1 MIYYSPSQR
10 AFYDDAL
17 FGPRQIEVID
27 EKLQDAAIK
36 KALAGDDAEFEDAKA
51 SAPIA
56 AIDASGQI
64 LHPLRSSYQRRYRQA
79 LDNPIMKTVS
89 NQNCLLPEDAIEVSA
104 DEHAELM
111 RQQAE
116 GLEIVPGADGRPVA
130 RPIEQSQEQVIA
142 TVRRLRDRALAA
154 SDWTQ
159 LPDAAEA
166 LSAAKRQAWA
176 EHRRKLRNLPAE
188 VEAAFAAG
196 AQVGLVRPAELL
208 PAPPA

>member
-17 FGPRQIEVID
+17 FGPRKIEVVD
-27 EKLQDAAIK
+27 EKRQAAAMRT
-36 KALAGDDAEFEDAKA
+36 ALYADLAEFQAAVAVAVEGEAQPVR
-51 SAPIA
+51 SAFT
-56 AIDASGQI
+56 
-64 LHPLRSSYQRRYRQA
+64 RRERQA
-79 LDNPIMKTVS
+79 EANPIMKTVA
-89 NQNCLLPEDAIEVSA
+89 NPDCRLPADAVEVSA
-104 DEHAELM
+104 DDHAMLM
-111 RQQAE
+111 AAQAD
-116 GLEIVPGADGRPVA
+116 GLEIVPSEDGRPIA
-130 RPIEQSQEQVIA
+130 RSIEQSQEQVIA
-142 TVRRLRDRALAA
+142 TVRKLRDRALAA

-188 VEAAFAAG
+188 VELAFAAG
-196 AQVGLVRPAELL
+196 AQVGLVRPADLL